1 MSNIAPYFFSIY
13 VVFLLKHKRENLM
26 RNLIKDLKI
35 KRDLKRFK
43 EFKKTFEFNL
53 KELEEK
59 KNGSLFCD
67 GVCIRDGKDGEW
79 IGESE
84 TFVNVGYKFHGALPK
99 ALSNLF
105 QYEFYFKGFK
115 LQSIESVFQG
125 FKIKN
130 KRAQRYLFNYHGL
143 NSNNIKIACDYNWRI
158 ERKVYFQG
166 KPIDRNSKEYED
178 FIDELYI
185 SAIQN
190 PLYRNVL
197 KNVGEKYILHAL
209 GEKSRDETVF
219 SREEFEY
226 ELNALKAFVQANY

>member
-1 MSNIAPYFFSIY
+1 
-13 VVFLLKHKRENLM
+13 M
-26 RNLIKDLKI
+26 RNLFRELRI
-35 KRDLKRFK
+35 KRDLKKFK
-43 EFKKTFEFNL
+43 EFKKSFSFEM
-53 KELEEK
+53 KEVEEK

-79 IGESE
+79 LGEAD

-105 QYEFYFKGFK
+105 QYKFYFKGFI

-130 KRAQRYLFNYHGL
+130 KKTQRYLFDYYGL
-143 NSNNIKIACDYNWRI
+143 NSNNIKIAYDYNWRD
-158 ERKVYFQG
+158 EKKVYFQG
-166 KPIDRNSKEYED
+166 KAIDRNSKEYED

-197 KNVGEKYILHAL
+197 KNVGDKYILHAL

-219 SREEFEY
+219 SRAEFEY
-226 ELNALKAFVQANY
+226 ELNVLKAFVQKNY

>member
-1 MSNIAPYFFSIY
+1 
-13 VVFLLKHKRENLM
+13 M
-26 RNLIKDLKI
+26 RNFVKDLKI
-35 KRDLKRFK
+35 KKELKRFK
-43 EFKKTFEFNL
+43 EFKKTFKFEM
-53 KELEEK
+53 KDVEEK

-79 IGESE
+79 VGESE
-84 TFVNVGYKFHGALPK
+84 TFVNVGYKFHGPLPK

-105 QYEFYFKGFK
+105 QYKFYFKGFM

-130 KRAQRYLFNYHGL
+130 KKTQRFLFDYYGL
-143 NSNNIKIACDYNWRI
+143 NSNNIKIAYDYNWRD
-158 ERKVYFQG
+158 EKKVYFQG
-166 KPIDRNSKEYED
+166 KAIDRNSKDYED
-178 FIDELYI
+178 FIDELYV

-197 KNVGEKYILHAL
+197 KNVGNKYILHAL

-226 ELNALKAFVQANY
+226 ELNALKAYVQLYY